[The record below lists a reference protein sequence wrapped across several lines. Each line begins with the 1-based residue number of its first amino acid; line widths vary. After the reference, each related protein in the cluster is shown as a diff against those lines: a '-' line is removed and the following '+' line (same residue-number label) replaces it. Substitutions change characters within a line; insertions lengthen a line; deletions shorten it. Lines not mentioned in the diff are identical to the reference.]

1 MSDNH
6 LAASKPE
13 IEKVTAIFRRAAK
26 WQIISTS
33 AIALIAF
40 WFAGLPG
47 LVSAVIGGGVVVIGS
62 FFATR
67 IAKRSENNTQA
78 SAILINML
86 LAEAVKIL
94 SIVLLLWLSFK
105 IYADHMVL
113 TALFCSLAAAA
124 ILSGTA
130 VYALNSESDKQ
141 G

>member
-1 MSDNH
+1 LSDNH
-6 LAASKPE
+6 LAASSPE
-13 IEKVTAIFRRAAK
+13 IDKVTAVFKRAAK
-26 WQIISTS
+26 WQIISTVS
-33 AIALIAF
+33 IGLIAW

-47 LVSAVIGGGVVVIGS
+47 TVSAAIGGGVVLVGGYIAS
-62 FFATR
+62 R

-86 LAEAVKIL
+86 LAEAAKIL

-113 TALFCSLAAAA
+113 MALFSALAAAA

>member
-1 MSDNH
+1 LSDNH

-13 IEKVTAIFRRAAK
+13 IEKVTAVFRRAAK
-26 WQIISTS
+26 WQIISTT
-33 AIALIAF
+33 AIALIAY
-40 WFAGLPG
+40 WFTALPG
-47 LVSAVIGGGVVVIGS
+47 LISAIIGGGVVLVGS

-94 SIVLLLWLSFK
+94 SIVLLLWLCFK
-105 IYADHMVL
+105 FYADHMVMM
-113 TALFCSLAAAA
+113 ALFSALAAAA

>member
-1 MSDNH
+1 M
-6 LAASKPE
+6 
-13 IEKVTAIFRRAAK
+13 
-26 WQIISTS
+26 
-33 AIALIAF
+33 
-40 WFAGLPG
+40 
-47 LVSAVIGGGVVVIGS
+47 GGGVVLVGS

-94 SIVLLLWLSFK
+94 SIVLLLWLCFK
-105 IYADHMVL
+105 LYADHMVMM
-113 TALFCSLAAAA
+113 ALFSALAAAA

>member
-6 LAASKPE
+6 LAASAP
-13 IEKVTAIFRRAAK
+13 EKVTAIFKRAAK
-26 WQIISTS
+26 WQGISTIV
-33 AIALIAF
+33 IALVAY
-40 WFAGLPG
+40 WFAGQPG
-47 LVSAVIGGGVVVIGS
+47 FISAVIGGGVVLIGS
-62 FFATR
+62 FIATR
-67 IAKRSENNTQA
+67 IAKRSEKNTQA

-86 LAEAVKIL
+86 VAEAVKIL
-94 SIVLLLWLSFK
+94 TIVLLLWLSFK

-113 TALFCSLAAAA
+113 MALFSSLAAAA

>member
-1 MSDNH
+1 LSDNH
-6 LAASKPE
+6 LAASSPE
-13 IEKVTAIFRRAAK
+13 IDKVTAVFKRAAK
-26 WQIISTS
+26 WQIISTVS
-33 AIALIAF
+33 IGLIAW

-47 LVSAVIGGGVVVIGS
+47 TVSAAIGGGVVLVGGYIAS
-62 FFATR
+62 R

-86 LAEAVKIL
+86 LAEAAKIL

-113 TALFCSLAAAA
+113 MALFSALATAA